1 MTTIH
6 GIIMFFI
13 GVPLTVIGF
22 FIAYTVASKTQK
34 KPEELTEVQ
43 KSIKELTQSNIEK
56 CSFYYQVTCRYQE
69 R

>member
-1 MTTIH
+1 
-6 GIIMFFI
+6 MFFI

-43 KSIKELTQSNIEK
+43 KSIEELNINRRTK
-56 CSFYYQVTCRYQE
+56 QRTINTL
-69 R
+69 

>member
-22 FIAYTVASKTQK
+22 FIAYTVASRTQK
-34 KPEELTEVQ
+34 KPEELSEVEISLQ
-43 KSIKELTQSNIEK
+43 KLNDKGQ
-56 CSFYYQVTCRYQE
+56 
-69 R
+69 

>member
-1 MTTIH
+1 MTLTH
-6 GIIMFFI
+6 LLIMFFI

-43 KSIKELTQSNIEK
+43 KSIEELNKGQ
-56 CSFYYQVTCRYQE
+56 
-69 R
+69 